1 MKQVIKNVLW
11 ILFVIGIIAGT
22 CIAWIIWSN
31 HSFGETFYTL
41 YSYKVETP
49 VRAILLT
56 DLHEKSFGENNQD
69 LISRIEELNPDMI
82 LIAGDVIN
90 KKKPDITYAANLCES
105 LIEIAPVYYGL
116 GNHENEIIYG
126 SDLNKEYLEDKADKL
141 GDNQEDF
148 SPLVQNEELLERL
161 EKAGVQVV
169 QNQVVEAEI
178 NGNTIEI
185 GGVSTNLSSFWPY
198 SGNFVYSF
206 AQEEQQNFKILI
218 CHRPEPVVQN
228 IMGEPIDLV
237 VSGHNHGGII
247 RIPGVGGLLSADGG
261 LFPEYDS
268 GMIERDSMT
277 MIISRGLGGHSIVP
291 RIFNQPELVI
301 IDMN

>member
-90 KKKPDITYAANLCES
+90 KKKTDIPYAVNLCES
-105 LIEIAPVYYGL
+105 LVEIAPVYYGL

-126 SDLNKEYLEDKADKL
+126 SDLNKEFLEDKADKL

-161 EKAGVQVV
+161 EKVGVQVV
-169 QNQVVEAEI
+169 QNQAVEAEV

-198 SGNFVYSF
+198 SGNFVYNFS
-206 AQEEQQNFKILI
+206 QEEQQKFKILI
-218 CHRPEPVVQN
+218 CHRPEPVVQH

-247 RIPGVGGLLSADGG
+247 RIPRVGGLLSADGG

-268 GMIERDSMT
+268 GMIERESMT

-291 RIFNQPELVI
+291 RIFNRPELVI
-301 IDMN
+301 IDIN